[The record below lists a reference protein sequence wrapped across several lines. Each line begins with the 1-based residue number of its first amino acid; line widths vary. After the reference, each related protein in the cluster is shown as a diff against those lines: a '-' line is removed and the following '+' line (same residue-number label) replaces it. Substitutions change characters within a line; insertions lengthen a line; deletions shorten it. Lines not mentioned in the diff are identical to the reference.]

1 MTDKV
6 VVFVTCGS
14 AEEAGKIARAL
25 VEERLAACVSI
36 SAPIRSLYRWE
47 GKLCDDQEVLLVIK
61 TARALF
67 DRVRRAVEKLH
78 SYQVPEVICLPVI
91 DGSPNYLN
99 WLSAAVVAEAT
110 PEAERRPVK
119 PKVPK
124 RKK

>member
-14 AEEAGKIARAL
+14 AEEAGRIARAL
-25 VEERLAACVSI
+25 VEERLAACVNI
-36 SAPIRSLYRWE
+36 SSPIRSLYRWE
-47 GKLCDDQEVLLVIK
+47 GQVCDDQEVLLVIK

-67 DRVRRAVEKLH
+67 DRVRRAVEKRH

-91 DGSPNYLN
+91 DGAPNYLN
-99 WLSAAVVAEAT
+99 WLTEAVVGDT
-110 PEAERRPVK
+110 GPRPRPHLAK
-119 PKVPK
+119 PKPTK

>member
-14 AEEAGKIARAL
+14 AEEAKRIARAL
-25 VEERLAACVSI
+25 VEERLAACVNI
-36 SAPIRSLYRWE
+36 SSPIRSLYRWE
-47 GKLCDDQEVLLVIK
+47 GQVCDDQEVLLVIK

-67 DRVRRAVEKLH
+67 DRVRRAVEKRH

-91 DGSPNYLN
+91 DGAPNYLN
-99 WLSAAVVAEAT
+99 WLSAAVSPDTGTIPAAH
-110 PEAERRPVK
+110 PEKSK
-119 PKVPK
+119 PSK

>member
-14 AEEAGKIARAL
+14 AEEAEKIARAL
-25 VEERLAACVSI
+25 VEERLAACVNI

-91 DGSPNYLN
+91 DGAPNYLN
-99 WLSAAVVAEAT
+99 WLSAAVGGDAA
-110 PEAERRPVK
+110 PEVERRPVK
-119 PKVPK
+119 PKTSK